1 MEGGIEKKNTTLKMI
16 LDYKKY
22 QLKKW
27 GPYLTK
33 QKKWMR
39 MKLKPKSNSMNYF
52 KKKII
57 TKITWTK

>member
-33 QKKWMR
+33 QKK
-39 MKLKPKSNSMNYF
+39 
-52 KKKII
+52 
-57 TKITWTK
+57 

>member
-33 QKKWMR
+33 QKKNKWGWNWNQN
-39 MKLKPKSNSMNYF
+39 LIQWIIS
-52 KKKII
+52 KKKS
-57 TKITWTK
+57 

>member
-33 QKKWMR
+33 QKKI
-39 MKLKPKSNSMNYF
+39 NEDE
-52 KKKII
+52 IE
-57 TKITWTK
+57 TKI